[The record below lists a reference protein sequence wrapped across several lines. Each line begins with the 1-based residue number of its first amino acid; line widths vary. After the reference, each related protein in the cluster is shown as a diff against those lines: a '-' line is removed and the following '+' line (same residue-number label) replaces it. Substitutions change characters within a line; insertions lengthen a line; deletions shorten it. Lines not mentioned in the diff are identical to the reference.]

1 MKDKQPIGIEELLAN
16 LRHQKGYTYLE
27 VATKLND
34 RSITEKTVKKW
45 EKGLIYPDLTIIY
58 QLSELYLVSSEEFLQ
73 AKQASF
79 SQGFNSI
86 HVEAIKWIC
95 YFLDITVKATTV
107 MTYTI
112 LFLLLL
118 VSFLAFTFLCSQV
131 NKSML

>member
-1 MKDKQPIGIEELLAN
+1 MG
-16 LRHQKGYTYLE
+16 
-27 VATKLND
+27 
-34 RSITEKTVKKW
+34 
-45 EKGLIYPDLTIIY
+45 KGLIYPDLTIIY
-58 QLSELYLVSSEEFLQ
+58 KLSELYLVPSEEFLQ

-79 SQGFNSI
+79 TQGFNSI